1 MDFRLTEE
9 QRLLKDTLNRLI
21 AELYPFDRRKLYQF
35 ERDGWSR
42 ATWARLADL
51 GILGVLLPERYG
63 GTGGGPIE
71 AMIIMNAF
79 GRGLLLEPFFATVV
93 LGGNLLTLGANEAQ
107 KALLL
112 PALASGKLLL
122 AFAHTERHS
131 RHDLANVGTRAR
143 RDGSQ
148 WVLDGEKC
156 VVLHGD
162 VADKLLVSARSGGED
177 QYDED
182 GISLFLVDAE
192 APGVCRRGYRTQD
205 GLRAASVLLTDV
217 HVDSDALIGTAGA
230 AFSLIEE
237 VAHQAIAAICA
248 EMVGAMEEM
257 QEQTVEYLKTRVQFG
272 ATLSKFQVL
281 QHRAV
286 DMLIA
291 LEQARSMTMFATM
304 MLGEKDLTE
313 RRRAMSAAKIQLG
326 RASRFVGQQAIQ
338 LHGGIGMTM
347 DCKIGHYFK
356 RMTML
361 DLQFGG
367 ADLHLQVLAEMGG
380 LISPATPLPRMD
392 RPIAA
397 RLL

>member
-9 QRLLKDTLNRLI
+9 QRLLKDTLARLL
-21 AELYPFDRRKLYQF
+21 AELYTFDRRKCYQL
-35 ERDGWSR
+35 EADGWSR
-42 ATWARLADL
+42 VVWARLADL
-51 GILGVLLPERYG
+51 GILGSSLPERFG
-63 GTGGGPIE
+63 GTGGGPVE
-71 AMIIMNAF
+71 TMIIMNAI
-79 GRGLLLEPFFATVV
+79 GRCLLLEPFFATVV
-93 LGGNLLTLGANEAQ
+93 LGGNLLSLGANEAQ
-107 KALLL
+107 KAQLL

-131 RHDLANVGTRAR
+131 RYDLANVGTRAR

-148 WVLDGEKC
+148 WVLNGEKC

-162 VADKLLVSARSGGED
+162 VAGKLLVSARSGGTD

-192 APGVCRRGYRTQD
+192 LSGVRRTGYRTQD
-205 GLRAASVLLTDV
+205 GLRAASVSLTDV
-217 HVDSDALIGTAGA
+217 RLSSDALVGSAGA
-230 AFSLIEE
+230 AFPLIEE
-237 VAHQAIAAICA
+237 VAHQGIAAVCA

-257 QEQTVEYLKTRVQFG
+257 HEQTVEYLKTRVQFG

-286 DMLIA
+286 DMLMA
-291 LEQARSMTMFATM
+291 VEQARSMAMFATM
-304 MLGEKDLTE
+304 MLGEKGSAE
-313 RRRAMSAAKIQLG
+313 RRRAMSAAKIQVG
-326 RASRFVGQQAIQ
+326 RSSRFVGQQAIQ

-356 RMTML
+356 HATLL

-367 ADLHLQVLAEMGG
+367 ADLHLQELAEMGG
-380 LISPATPLPRMD
+380 LTPRVLPLPE
-392 RPIAA
+392 
-397 RLL
+397 